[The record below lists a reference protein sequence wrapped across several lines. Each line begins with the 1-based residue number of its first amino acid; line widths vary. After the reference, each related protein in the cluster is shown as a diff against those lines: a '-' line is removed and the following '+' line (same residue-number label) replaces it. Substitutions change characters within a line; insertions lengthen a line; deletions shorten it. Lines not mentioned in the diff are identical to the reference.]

1 MLSPLQDSF
10 IFIIR
15 LINKYGSVAD
25 QCYKVC
31 VPCAINELLHVIV
44 EILTIL
50 CLLKLNLL
58 LRKLSIKKKYERLM
72 R

>member
-15 LINKYGSVAD
+15 LVNKYGSIAD

-31 VPCAINELLHVIV
+31 VPCPINELLYVIV
-44 EILTIL
+44 EIFNYSVSVKASSSTKKTIH
-50 CLLKLNLL
+50 
-58 LRKLSIKKKYERLM
+58 
-72 R
+72 